1 MRLLWKPVLILSLPL
16 LFTLSLR
23 AQDTGQICALAYADS
38 NGDGARAANEP
49 AVSHGVGASLLDSA
63 SVTIAAKLLEDSP
76 YAADGLLCFDNLEAG
91 EYLVLLTSAEF
102 AATSDASF
110 EAAVVPGAAPYR
122 FDYGVSGLH
131 SVAPAGGL
139 ATVESVDEKAV
150 IGLVFALIGSLLVV
164 FIMLLVGALLYL
176 FYFRRRWSR
185 IQPGRMPPAASLP
198 AILGVP
204 PQSQP
209 APVVANPLLQRK
221 PVQGSPQL
229 FADDETDKSGANG

>member
-1 MRLLWKPVLILSLPL
+1 M
-16 LFTLSLR
+16 LFR
-23 AQDTGQICALAYADS
+23 ARPKR
-38 NGDGARAANEP
+38 AR
-49 AVSHGVGASLLDSA
+49 V
-63 SVTIAAKLLEDSP
+63 
-76 YAADGLLCFDNLEAG
+76 
-91 EYLVLLTSAEF
+91 
-102 AATSDASF
+102 
-110 EAAVVPGAAPYR
+110 
-122 FDYGVSGLH
+122 

-139 ATVESVDEKAV
+139 ATVGSVDEKAV

-185 IQPGRMPPAASLP
+185 IQAGRMPLAASLP

-204 PQSQP
+204 PQSQA